1 MRSRT
6 LTLVL
11 GTRGSAEEQMAID
24 RSMLLGGVSAH
35 GTATVSH
42 PLMLADSFSS
52 APPDRHALT
61 PGASL
66 STSNGPVH
74 GSNLLDGLGSV
85 LVHAPHALD
94 PLLAIRDLIV
104 PLLHL
109 LGEEVEVVPGLLD
122 ALHEEQ
128 QHRPRDEGPLVGGV
142 PGMSHEIH
150 RSAVRLA
157 PRPCPHHH
165 LPEDEQQHEHG
176 VTPSVTGQAPIDA

>member
-1 MRSRT
+1 
-6 LTLVL
+6 
-11 GTRGSAEEQMAID
+11 MAID

-94 PLLAIRDLIV
+94 PLLAIRDLVV
-104 PLLHL
+104 PLLDL
-109 LGEEVEVVPGLLD
+109 FVEGVEVVPRPLD
-122 ALHEEQ
+122 PFKEVKHGG
-128 QHRPRDEGPLVGGV
+128 PWDEGPLVGGV
-142 PGMSHEIH
+142 PGVSHEIH

-157 PRPCPHHH
+157 PRPDPHHH

-176 VTPSVTGQAPIDA
+176 VTPSATG